1 MKKLIRYCFQWCKQ
15 DGRDIILKLL
25 VYNGR
30 IKKSQAELKDEVLQ
44 KGFKIDHKNDTAIG
58 PGKDEGVRG

>member
-30 IKKSQAELKDEVLQ
+30 IKKSQSELKDEVLQ
-44 KGFKIDHKNDTAIG
+44 KGFKIDKNDTAMG
-58 PGKDEGVRG
+58 PGRDDGVRG